1 LKMMN
6 QMQFAWASISSAA
19 LRGIILVLKYCTR
32 PAHTHTHYDVSGA
45 HRSHTHVSAVRAL
58 QNAMVQ
64 DMVGILNCRQ
74 RFLARYGQQQPGQ
87 KLPTQTARKL
97 QASLGKDDEA
107 LQRKRV
113 EAELK
118 HRGGFLPLMG
128 HYPVAKYGVAS
139 SSSSSSS
146 SSSLVHTGDAVA
158 GMAQVESPA
167 AADEVVPQP
176 TAADRAP
183 TAAAVAVSS
192 SGTGG
197 VPFSE
202 RDKRTCLFVQHYLQ
216 QQRKLVAAKRRKQ
229 QRRQPGG
236 AHQAG
241 HQGLQAQ
248 QQSGAPMPMEV

>member
-1 LKMMN
+1 
-6 QMQFAWASISSAA
+6 
-19 LRGIILVLKYCTR
+19 
-32 PAHTHTHYDVSGA
+32 
-45 HRSHTHVSAVRAL
+45 
-58 QNAMVQ
+58 MVQ

-139 SSSSSSS
+139 SSSSG
-146 SSSLVHTGDAVA
+146 SSSLVHIGDAVA

-167 AADEVVPQP
+167 AADEALQQP
-176 TAADRAP
+176 
-183 TAAAVAVSS
+183 AAAEGASAAAAAAVSS

-241 HQGLQAQ
+241 DQGLQAQ